1 MGNSALFLISTIAN
15 LQNIR
20 LVIKISKI
28 KKKKNRLER
37 GGAVLDPKQL
47 RKLKRSDLFELLV
60 EQAKEI
66 EELQERVN
74 ELEGKLQR
82 REINLS
88 EAGSIAEAA
97 LAISKV
103 FDEAQAAANVY
114 LNNVKRLAGASEEDS
129 EKS

>member
-1 MGNSALFLISTIAN
+1 MVNVKDL
-15 LQNIR
+15 
-20 LVIKISKI
+20 K
-28 KKKKNRLER
+28 
-37 GGAVLDPKQL
+37 
-47 RKLKRSDLFELLV
+47 KLKRSDLFELLV
-60 EQAKEI
+60 SQAKEI
-66 EELQERVN
+66 ELLQARVN
-74 ELEGKLQR
+74 DLEVKLER

>member
-1 MGNSALFLISTIAN
+1 MGNSALFLISAIAN

-20 LVIKISKI
+20 LVITISKI

-37 GGAVLDPKQL
+37 GGAVFDPKQL

>member
-1 MGNSALFLISTIAN
+1 M
-15 LQNIR
+15 
-20 LVIKISKI
+20 
-28 KKKKNRLER
+28 
-37 GGAVLDPKQL
+37 LDPKQL
-47 RKLKRSDLFELLV
+47 RKLKRSDLFEV
-60 EQAKEI
+60 WVVQANEI

-114 LNNVKRLAGASEEDS
+114 LNSVKRLAGASEEDS

>member
-1 MGNSALFLISTIAN
+1 M
-15 LQNIR
+15 
-20 LVIKISKI
+20 
-28 KKKKNRLER
+28 
-37 GGAVLDPKQL
+37 LDPKQL

-103 FDEAQAAANVY
+103 FDEAQAAADVY
-114 LNNVKRLAGASEEDS
+114 LNNVKRLADASEKNS

>member
-1 MGNSALFLISTIAN
+1 M
-15 LQNIR
+15 
-20 LVIKISKI
+20 
-28 KKKKNRLER
+28 
-37 GGAVLDPKQL
+37 LDPKQL

-114 LNNVKRLAGASEEDS
+114 LNSVKRLAGTSEEDS

>member
-1 MGNSALFLISTIAN
+1 MVNVKDL
-15 LQNIR
+15 
-20 LVIKISKI
+20 K
-28 KKKKNRLER
+28 
-37 GGAVLDPKQL
+37 
-47 RKLKRSDLFELLV
+47 KLKRSDLFELLV

-66 EELQERVN
+66 ELLQARVN
-74 ELEGKLQR
+74 DLEVKLER

-103 FDEAQAAANVY
+103 FDEAQAAADVY
-114 LNNVKRLAGASEEDS
+114 LNNVKRLANASEEDS

>member
-1 MGNSALFLISTIAN
+1 M
-15 LQNIR
+15 
-20 LVIKISKI
+20 
-28 KKKKNRLER
+28 
-37 GGAVLDPKQL
+37 LDPKQL

-66 EELQERVN
+66 EELQGRVN
-74 ELEGKLQR
+74 ELEDKLQR

-103 FDEAQAAANVY
+103 FDEAQAAADVY
-114 LNNVKRLAGASEEDS
+114 LNNVKRLVDASEENS

>member
-1 MGNSALFLISTIAN
+1 MNFTYPYYG
-15 LQNIR
+15 
-20 LVIKISKI
+20 
-28 KKKKNRLER
+28 KKRDELER
-37 GGAVLDPKQL
+37 GGAVLDAKQL

-60 EQAKEI
+60 EQANEI

-74 ELEGKLQR
+74 ELEDKLQR

-103 FDEAQAAANVY
+103 FDEAQAAADVY
-114 LNNVKRLAGASEEDS
+114 LNNVKRLAGASEENS

>member
-20 LVIKISKI
+20 LVITISKI
-28 KKKKNRLER
+28 KKKNRLER
-37 GGAVLDPKQL
+37 GGVMLDSKQL

-66 EELQERVN
+66 ETLQERVN
-74 ELEGKLQR
+74 ELEDKLQR

>member
-1 MGNSALFLISTIAN
+1 M
-15 LQNIR
+15 
-20 LVIKISKI
+20 
-28 KKKKNRLER
+28 
-37 GGAVLDPKQL
+37 LDTKQL

-74 ELEGKLQR
+74 ELEGKLKR

-97 LAISKV
+97 LAISKI
-103 FDEAQAAANVY
+103 FDEAQAAADVY
-114 LNNVKRLAGASEEDS
+114 LNNVKRLAGASKKDS